1 MATTE
6 SSPSGHTITTTDPAS
21 IAGDPF
27 AWAGRRL
34 EEPRRGL
41 SERRTEAELVEAVYE
56 EEGRRGYPM
65 SYGERVAFARGF
77 FAPEYEAC
85 HFCYDGWVFLGYEGV
100 NEDGALVEVGTERV
114 PCRRCR
120 PEAR

>member
-6 SSPSGHTITTTDPAS
+6 FSPSGHTITTDPAT

-34 EEPRRGL
+34 EEARRGL
-41 SERRTEAELVEAVYE
+41 CERRTEAELVEAVHE
-56 EEGRRGYPM
+56 EEERRGYPM
-65 SYGERVAFARGF
+65 SYGDRVAFARGF
-77 FAPEYEAC
+77 FAPEYEAP

-100 NEDGALVEVGTERV
+100 NEAGELVEVGTERV